1 MKFYVRYEIFK
12 MFNIFNILTNF
23 QPLLNPGSQL
33 VVVRPLHITS
43 PYVKWASTVYGPVD
57 IFMKERDSSVV
68 VITNSYLEREMEYL
82 EGESSNVRSNISAGR
97 KFVIHVP
104 LAVIEITII
113 FVIFIRNFLLLLIK
127 IKRRITFLYS

>member
-1 MKFYVRYEIFK
+1 
-12 MFNIFNILTNF
+12 
-23 QPLLNPGSQL
+23 
-33 VVVRPLHITS
+33 
-43 PYVKWASTVYGPVD
+43 
-57 IFMKERDSSVV
+57 MKERDSSVV

-127 IKRRITFLYS
+127 IKWRITFLIEFDIIIIN

>member
-1 MKFYVRYEIFK
+1 
-12 MFNIFNILTNF
+12 
-23 QPLLNPGSQL
+23 
-33 VVVRPLHITS
+33 
-43 PYVKWASTVYGPVD
+43 
-57 IFMKERDSSVV
+57 MKERDSSVV
-68 VITNSYLEREMEYL
+68 VITNAYLEREMEYL

-127 IKRRITFLYS
+127 IKWRITFLIEFDIIIIN